1 MAGLG
6 QWQSS
11 EVVAWTE
18 RDGVGR
24 RPKGPSRILPVALAA
39 TLGAVLI
46 GMLSTNTLCPEHRSW
61 VMTLGLLGIAG
72 TGVSIFAL
80 VQRWAI
86 APVLTLIVALDGI
99 AIGLIDAIHDANRG
113 HLIALAFGFS
123 ALMAI
128 ALTVSSVPLSVWDR
142 RVRRS
147 LVSPPIPAVTP
158 DSPAPASADAPE
170 ADATPTVARDEAL
183 LTPHE

>member
-1 MAGLG
+1 MAGRG
-6 QWQSS
+6 HWQSD

-18 RDGVGR
+18 RDGVGP

-39 TLGAVLI
+39 TLAAVLI
-46 GMLSTNTLCPEHRSW
+46 GMLSTNTLCPEHRTW
-61 VMTLGLLGIAG
+61 VVTLGLLGIGGSAAAI
-72 TGVSIFAL
+72 VAL

-86 APVLTLIVALDGI
+86 APVLTLVVALDGI

-113 HLIALAFGFS
+113 HMIALAFGFS

-128 ALTVSSVPLSVWDR
+128 ALAVSSVPLSTWDR

-147 LVSPPIPAVTP
+147 LAPAPVPAATA
-158 DSPAPASADAPE
+158 DVPAPAPAEAPE
-170 ADATPTVARDEAL
+170 AGATPTVARDEAL